1 MSELSF
7 IKSFLSSL
15 DSRPIKLPADY
26 VFDPERV
33 GLKVPYLLPRL
44 SSPRPE
50 MPKKVKS
57 TAAPGSSKS
66 INVHLKSARNPA
78 LEFTVSNTPITTTSV
93 SDLKDAVRE
102 RVVDAQNE
110 KIGLDKIKI
119 LYKRKPVSGKTIAEL
134 LEDEPELLAG
144 GKTVEFGVMIMGGA
158 KAVEEA
164 GGNNGASSSPSP
176 KPAIGPSGE
185 ALVETDAFWSDLE
198 GYLEQRLKDVEEAQK
213 LTTLFKGAWTA
224 SRS

>member
-1 MSELSF
+1 MSELTF

-44 SSPRPE
+44 SAPRPE

-66 INVHLKSARNPA
+66 ISVHLKSARNPA
-78 LEFTVSNTPITTTSV
+78 LEFTISNTPISATSV

-102 RVVDAQNE
+102 RVVDTQNE
-110 KIGLDKIKI
+110 KVGLDKIKI

-164 GGNNGASSSPSP
+164 GNNNATSSSSP
-176 KPAIGPSGE
+176 KPAIGPSGKT
-185 ALVETDAFWSDLE
+185 LVETDAFWSDLE
-198 GYLEQRLKDVEEAQK
+198 GYLEQRLKDVDEAQK

>member
-1 MSELSF
+1 MSEVTF

-44 SSPRPE
+44 SAPRPE

-57 TAAPGSSKS
+57 AAAPGSSKS

-78 LEFTVSNTPITTTSV
+78 LEFTVSNAPISTTSV

-102 RVVDAQNE
+102 RVVDAQND
-110 KIGLDKIKI
+110 KVALDKIKI
-119 LYKRKPVSGKTIAEL
+119 LYKRKPVTGKTIAEL
-134 LEDEPELLAG
+134 LDDEPELLAG

-158 KAVEEA
+158 KAVEEGEKGAAA
-164 GGNNGASSSPSP
+164 GSSSSP
-176 KPAIGPSGE
+176 KAAIGPSGE
-185 ALVETDAFWSDLE
+185 VLLETEAFWNDLE

-224 SRS
+224 SRG

>member
-1 MSELSF
+1 
-7 IKSFLSSL
+7 
-15 DSRPIKLPADY
+15 
-26 VFDPERV
+26 
-33 GLKVPYLLPRL
+33 
-44 SSPRPE
+44 

-78 LEFTVSNTPITTTSV
+78 LEFTVSNIPITTTSV

-102 RVVDAQNE
+102 RVVDAQDG

-144 GKTVEFGVMIMGGA
+144 GKKVEFGVMIMGGA

-164 GGNNGASSSPSP
+164 GGNDEASSSP